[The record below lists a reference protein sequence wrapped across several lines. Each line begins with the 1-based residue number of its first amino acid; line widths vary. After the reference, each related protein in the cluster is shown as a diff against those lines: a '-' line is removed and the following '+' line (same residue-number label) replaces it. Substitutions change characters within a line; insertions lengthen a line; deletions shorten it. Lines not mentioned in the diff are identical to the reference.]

1 MTTRSI
7 TAECTNCESSY
18 EVTYVEQLVSQD
30 LPEHCPFCGE
40 PIEEIVE
47 NYIDEDEQDLTD
59 DDLKWE

>member
-1 MTTRSI
+1 MSKVVTG
-7 TAECTNCESSY
+7 ECLNCESSY
-18 EVTYVEQLVSQD
+18 EVAYVEQLTSTE

-40 PIEEIVE
+40 IIDEITE